1 MGKCGAGAVSG
12 TGSTSGNSRQ
22 TGLMRWPR
30 GLARASFTS
39 LSLNSSLCDMRRRR
53 CLGGGC
59 GCTCGRCASP
69 ASSALAAT
77 VPRMPSAVV
86 PAARPEVD
94 ARCGMRSISLADIA
108 GEAFA
113 IFRTQQLS
121 EIISGPW
128 EGDNE
133 FGFRDCCLS

>member
-39 LSLNSSLCDMRRRR
+39 LSLNSSLCEMRRRR

-77 VPRMPSAVV
+77 VPRMPSAVI

-94 ARCGMRSISLADIA
+94 ARFCRRGAVSFPRGMDQLTSYIIAAKLSLFFAFNNYPRS
-108 GEAFA
+108 
-113 IFRTQQLS
+113 
-121 EIISGPW
+121 
-128 EGDNE
+128 
-133 FGFRDCCLS
+133 